1 MSIIKL
7 NIISVIFFILVNNQ
21 AIAVEKDHA
30 ETEALLQEKI
40 KTQNDNPALHFQLAR
55 VLAWQKKYNKAL
67 SEYDWLLKKFPSNS
81 DYLLGKAQTL
91 YWSGQSEAALKILE
105 LTRKASPDYIDVW
118 RLQISILQKSNSKS
132 DQTKSTTLLAEAK
145 KRFPGSQWQGIE
157 SINNTPGDKSY
168 TEIELG
174 LTFDKLDNNYD
185 NWSSTYLMAEHQYKN
200 SNKLYAS
207 ATQTERFKL
216 DDNEVML
223 GYFMPINTDWNVVVE
238 ASKSPTSRVRAKW
251 SAFVQIQ
258 RGFGDGWNGYL
269 GLRKTSYNETTTQ
282 ALSFIVERY
291 WQNFRFSYTGYVT
304 EVSGTAISTETLN
317 AHTLATD
324 YYYNDINRYGLAVTT
339 GKELEYDGSSNPP
352 ISSITTIIF
361 KGRHWF
367 TPKWAI
373 NYDFTFHEQGNF
385 YSRYG
390 YRLGLRYRY

>member
-1 MSIIKL
+1 MSLFKL
-7 NIISVIFFILVNNQ
+7 NIISIILFIFVNNA
-21 AIAVEKDHA
+21 AIAAEKNHA

-40 KTQNDNPALHFQLAR
+40 KTQHDNPALHFQLAR

-67 SEYDWLLKKFPSNS
+67 REYDWLLKKFPSNS
-81 DYLLGKAQTL
+81 DYLFGKAQTL
-91 YWSGQSEAALKILE
+91 YWSGQSQAALKILE
-105 LTRKASPDYIDVW
+105 PTRKASPDYIDVW
-118 RLQISILQKSNSKS
+118 RLQITILQKSNNKS
-132 DQTKSTTLLAEAK
+132 SQTKGNTLLAEAK
-145 KRFPGSQWQGIE
+145 KRFPGSQWQGVE
-157 SINNTPGDKSY
+157 SIKNKAADRSY

-174 LTFDKLDNNYD
+174 LNFDILDNNYD
-185 NWSSTYLMAEHQYKN
+185 NWSSTYLMTEHQYNN
-200 SNKLYAS
+200 SHKIYAS

-238 ASKSPTSRVRAKW
+238 ASKSPTNRVRPKW
-251 SAFVQIQ
+251 SAFVQLQ
-258 RGFGDGWNGYL
+258 RGFEKGWNGYL
-269 GLRKTSYNETTTQ
+269 GLRKTRYSQTTTE

-291 WQNFRFSYTGYVT
+291 WQNFRFIYTGYVT
-304 EVSGTAISTETLN
+304 QVSGAAISTETLN

-324 YYYNDINRYGLAVTT
+324 YYYDDRSQFGLAITT

-385 YSRYG
+385 YSRHG